1 MLFVIEN
8 GAISS
13 TTAFTQTSANL
24 GSILPYNEPYIY
36 DNTKITMAMNGKMYL
51 WDLNTNELEI
61 LDSQL
66 IRRSI

>member
-13 TTAFTQTSANL
+13 TTAFTQTRANL
-24 GSILPYNEPYIY
+24 GSISPYNEPYIY
-36 DNTKITMAMNGKMYL
+36 DNTKITMVMNSKWYL

-61 LDSQL
+61 LDSQI